1 MSHGRDEGEE
11 DPEQVEEDILIGE
24 NGELREQMKWMND

>member
-1 MSHGRDEGEE
+1 MSRGMDEQD

-24 NGELREQMKWMND
+24 NGELREQMKWMNE

>member
-11 DPEQVEEDILIGE
+11 DLEQAEEDILIGE

>member
-1 MSHGRDEGEE
+1 M
-11 DPEQVEEDILIGE
+11 LIGE